1 MGGGPLFVVR
11 HSRTPAAG
19 RTPLLPNPPKPAA
32 PALPGR
38 GKPPS
43 KGTFLTDFTSLG
55 LAESTCRA
63 VAAAGYTAPTDIQHQ
78 AIPAILDGADVIG
91 SAQTGTGKT
100 AAFVLPMLDRLAN
113 TPGKP
118 APNTCKAVILAPT
131 RELAQQIA
139 EAITT
144 YGRNQRLSHTVVV
157 GGAPYGPQIKALR
170 RGVDVV
176 VATPGRLEDHM
187 SSGHIR
193 LDAARFAVLDEG
205 DRMLDL
211 GFLPAIERI
220 LAAMPSA
227 RQTVLFS
234 ATMPAAIR
242 KLASRFLTEP
252 RTIEIAGTG
261 DPAANVAQ
269 EVRIVANAGKNAAL
283 LDILGGDGVTRSIVF
298 TRTKRGAD
306 TLSAHL
312 TDSGIAAEAIHGD
325 KSQGQ
330 RERTLKGFRRDKVKV
345 LVATDVA
352 ARGIDVP
359 EVSHVV
365 NYDMPNEADAYV
377 HRIGRT
383 GRAGSQGTAISL
395 CAPGERGLLHDV
407 ERLIGKRL
415 VAPADLPPQPGPKRQ
430 GKPGGK
436 PADKPGARKG
446 PPPRHA
452 RRTAA

>member
-1 MGGGPLFVVR
+1 MRARPPRGSQQLPLTSSRVHRAGTVR
-11 HSRTPAAG
+11 
-19 RTPLLPNPPKPAA
+19 
-32 PALPGR
+32 R
-38 GKPPS
+38 GDPSS
-43 KGTFLTDFTSLG
+43 KGIRLTDFTSLG
-55 LAESTCRA
+55 LADSTCRA
-63 VAAAGYTAPTDIQHQ
+63 VASAGYTTPTDIQQQ

-100 AAFVLPMLDRLAN
+100 AAFVLPMLDRLAAA
-113 TPGKP
+113 PGKP
-118 APNTCKAVILAPT
+118 APNTCKAIVLAPT
-131 RELAQQIA
+131 RELAQQIG

-187 SSGHIR
+187 ASGHIR
-193 LDAARFAVLDEG
+193 LDGAGMAVLDEG

-211 GFLPAIERI
+211 GFMPAMERI
-220 LAAMPSA
+220 LATMPTV

-234 ATMPAAIR
+234 ATMPAPIR
-242 KLASRFLTEP
+242 RLASRFLTDP
-252 RTIEIAGTG
+252 REIKIAGTG

-269 EVRIVANAGKNAAL
+269 EVRMIPNGGKDAAL
-283 LDILGGDGVTRSIVF
+283 LEILGGDAVTRSIVF

-306 TLSAHL
+306 TLTRHL
-312 TDSGIAAEAIHGD
+312 SESGIAAEAIHGD

-383 GRAGSQGTAISL
+383 GRAGNQGNAISF
-395 CAPGERGLLHDV
+395 CTPGERGLLHDI
-407 ERLIGKRL
+407 ERLIGQRL
-415 VAPADLPPQPGPKRQ
+415 VAPADLPPRPAAKRS

-436 PADKPGARKG
+436 PTGKPGARKG

>member
-1 MGGGPLFVVR
+1 LE
-11 HSRTPAAG
+11 
-19 RTPLLPNPPKPAA
+19 
-32 PALPGR
+32 
-38 GKPPS
+38 
-43 KGTFLTDFTSLG
+43 GTFLTDFASLG
-55 LAESTCRA
+55 LADSTCRA
-63 VAAAGYTAPTDIQHQ
+63 VAAAGYTTPTDIQQQ

-100 AAFVLPMLDRLAN
+100 AAFVLPMLDRLATN
-113 TPGKP
+113 PGKP
-118 APNTCKAVILAPT
+118 APNSCKAMVLAPT
-131 RELAQQIA
+131 RELAQQIG

-187 SSGHIR
+187 ASGHIR
-193 LDAARFAVLDEG
+193 LETAAMAVLDEG

-220 LAAMPSA
+220 LGAMPSA

-234 ATMPAAIR
+234 ATMPTPIR
-242 KLASRFLTEP
+242 RLASRFLTAP
-252 RTIEIAGTG
+252 RSIEVDGTG
-261 DPAANVAQ
+261 DPAKNVAQ
-269 EVRIVANAGKNAAL
+269 EVRMIPNAGKNAAL
-283 LDILGGDGVTRSIVF
+283 LEILGGDSVTRSIVF

-306 TLSAHL
+306 TLSQHL
-312 TDSGIAAEAIHGD
+312 SDSGIHAEAIHGD

-365 NYDMPNEADAYV
+365 NYDMPNEADSYV

-383 GRAGSQGTAISL
+383 GRAGNQGTAISL
-395 CAPGERGLLHDV
+395 CAPGERGLLHDI

-415 VAPADLPPQPGPKRQ
+415 VAPADLPPRPGAKRQ

-436 PADKPGARKG
+436 PAGKPGARKG

>member
-1 MGGGPLFVVR
+1 M
-11 HSRTPAAG
+11 
-19 RTPLLPNPPKPAA
+19 
-32 PALPGR
+32 
-38 GKPPS
+38 
-43 KGTFLTDFTSLG
+43 TDFASLG

-63 VAAAGYTAPTDIQHQ
+63 VTTAGYTTPTQIQTQ
-78 AIPAILDGADVIG
+78 AIPAILAGADVIG

-100 AAFVLPMLDRLAN
+100 AAFVLPMLDRLAAN
-113 TPGKP
+113 PGKP
-118 APNTCKAVILAPT
+118 APGTCKVVILAPT
-131 RELAQQIA
+131 RELAQQIG
-139 EAITT
+139 EAIGI
-144 YGRNQRLSHTVVV
+144 YARHQRMSHAVVV

-170 RGVDVV
+170 RGVDVL

-187 SSGHIR
+187 ASGHIG
-193 LDAARFAVLDEG
+193 LESARMAVLDEG

-211 GFLPAIERI
+211 GFMPAIERI
-220 LAAMPSA
+220 LGAMPAA

-234 ATMPAAIR
+234 ATMPAPVR
-242 KLASRFLTEP
+242 RLASRFLTDP
-252 RTIEIAGTG
+252 RRIEIAGTG

-269 EVRIVANAGKNAAL
+269 EVRMVANAGKDAAL

-306 TLSAHL
+306 TLTAHL
-312 TDSGIAAEAIHGD
+312 ADSGIAAEAIHGD

-345 LVATDVA
+345 LIATDVA

-365 NYDMPNEADAYV
+365 NYDMPNEADSYV

-383 GRAGSQGTAISL
+383 GRAGNQGTAISL
-395 CAPGERGLLHDV
+395 CAPGERGLLHDI

-415 VAPADLPPQPGPKRQ
+415 VAPADLPPRPGAKRS

-436 PADKPGARKG
+436 PTGKSGARKG
-446 PPPRHA
+446 SPPRHA